1 LSRASACVAAK
12 QAYELDMARASRD
25 ASRKWRSALL
35 SLWLASAGLTA
46 CATASQVSPPVRSAE
61 QPNKVQDVSCR
72 YVGLQDVS
80 TAHDQNADQ
89 VSLLATYRF
98 GAGVAPAKGPL
109 ALMFQ
114 VDRSRVS
121 ELGDY
126 RAAQPEVFCS
136 PEGSS
141 HYAAK
146 VTPVGYAPS
155 QAHH

>member
-1 LSRASACVAAK
+1 
-12 QAYELDMARASRD
+12 MARASRD

-35 SLWLASAGLTA
+35 KLLLASAGLTA
-46 CATASQVSPPVRSAE
+46 CATASESRTPARSAQ
-61 QPNKVQDVSCR
+61 QPNKLQDVSCR

-80 TAHDQNADQ
+80 TTHDQNSDQ
-89 VSLLATYRF
+89 ASLLMTWRF
-98 GAGVAPAKGPL
+98 GEGVAPGKGPL
-109 ALMFQ
+109 AFMFQ
-114 VDRSRVS
+114 VDRSRVA

-146 VTPVGYAPS
+146 VTPVGVVHS
-155 QAHH
+155 QPQH